1 MTVLSSVVAQ
11 VQRIQNYKIRLQ
23 SCQLIKWIFSD
34 DIDTI
39 LRWIEDGAEKLKESH
54 Q

>member
-23 SCQLIKWIFSD
+23 SCQLIKW
-34 DIDTI
+34 TI
-39 LRWIEDGAEKLKESH
+39 NKSIVLAFHWSLLF
-54 Q
+54 